1 MSNQLKTLSKSQL
14 ETLISD
20 AVSSYLS
27 EDVRCTVSAFDT
39 PNIDDEDK
47 VEHNNKRT
55 MYLEA
60 NLSYQETDH
69 V

>member
-14 ETLISD
+14 ETLISNTIGE
-20 AVSSYLS
+20 YLD
-27 EDVRCTVSAFDT
+27 EDVQCNVSNIDT

-47 VEHNNKRT
+47 VEHSNKRRINFHV
-55 MYLEA
+55 